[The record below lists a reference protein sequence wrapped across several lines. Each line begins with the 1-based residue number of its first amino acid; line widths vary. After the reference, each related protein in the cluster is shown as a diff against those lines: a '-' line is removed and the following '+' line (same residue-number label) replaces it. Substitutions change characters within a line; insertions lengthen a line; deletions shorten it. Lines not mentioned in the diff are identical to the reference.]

1 MNKNTENQCF
11 VMMPFG
17 NPFDEYY
24 LEIYKKAIEENDLKP
39 VRADDLFRP
48 SPIIRD
54 IWEYIN
60 NSKVLLADITGL
72 NPNVMYEL
80 GLAHA
85 IAKPVILISDNIK
98 NVPFDLR
105 HLRILIYNT
114 ERPKWANKL
123 KNSIERSIAEILE
136 NPNDAIL
143 SAFLNIKP
151 ETKKTDEISA
161 ELIEFKQLIRSQST
175 NETQEVKK
183 KFTAEMFAEAIKTAR
198 HLYFESGWEI
208 NDIKSELIKNFG
220 IGVHTAD
227 SIFHSSI
234 N

>member
-105 HLRILIYNT
+105 ILIYNT

-161 ELIEFKQLIRSQST
+161 ELIEIKQLIRSQST